1 MGQADADG
9 LQRIERLRRDQA
21 GGPITR
27 TARFPVTRGSNSD
40 ASGSRAAAESIL
52 RDEGP
57 RIVSAL
63 IRKSGSFDLAE
74 DALQEAFTAAFVHW
88 PKSGVPRNSGAW
100 IMAVPQRNLIDVPP
114 RKTTQHNTIE
124 ARTYQSP
131 QTPHQ
136 IPHNTE
142 PTEK

>member
-27 TARFPVTRGSNSD
+27 TARFLVTRGSNSD
-40 ASGSRAAAESIL
+40 ASEYRAAAESIL
-52 RDEGP
+52 REEGP

-88 PKSGVPRNSGAW
+88 PKSGVPRN
-100 IMAVPQRNLIDVPP
+100 PP
-114 RKTTQHNTIE
+114 PCTMP
-124 ARTYQSP
+124 SP
-131 QTPHQ
+131 
-136 IPHNTE
+136 
-142 PTEK
+142 PTNPIAA